1 MAAHQQIEHFG
12 LALTEARGAREIG
25 ACHAPVRRGHL
36 RVNRFRLSRR
46 EDPVRQ
52 AEHLQLL
59 RHPQSMRLPQDGVRH
74 AARAMN
80 RRRAC
85 RRVPAALDLAGR
97 EGHLS
102 QQKSWTRCM
111 KPSRLWDWRGWA
123 NAERS
128 EPVGARALR
137 PPSHQHTQLMAR
149 NVCPDAHLRDDP
161 AFIPEYDPITA
172 SARLGPRSASRSA
185 RAHLSADMRLVM
197 VSSVTNDFYSAQT
210 RVGCRE
216 PCRGA
221 PASADGALS
230 VGRGR

>member
-1 MAAHQQIEHFG
+1 MRCMTSAASTAG
-12 LALTEARGAREIG
+12 T
-25 ACHAPVRRGHL
+25 CSHA
-36 RVNRFRLSRR
+36 
-46 EDPVRQ
+46 D
-52 AEHLQLL
+52 HLQLL

-172 SARLGPRSASRSA
+172 SARLGPRSS
-185 RAHLSADMRLVM
+185 
-197 VSSVTNDFYSAQT
+197 
-210 RVGCRE
+210 
-216 PCRGA
+216 PA
-221 PASADGALS
+221 PGKRS
-230 VGRGR
+230 VGRATPTKCAEPTVCRAKSSKTHHKP